1 MKKRKVNKAK
11 RVDNQCGN
19 NGNCPHCRRSRL
31 YQVNKET
38 QKAEQMMEE
47 YIIVAGTKKGLDLEG

>member
-11 RVDNQCGN
+11 IVDNQCSN

-47 YIIVAGTKKGLDLEG
+47 YLIIGGTQKGLENE